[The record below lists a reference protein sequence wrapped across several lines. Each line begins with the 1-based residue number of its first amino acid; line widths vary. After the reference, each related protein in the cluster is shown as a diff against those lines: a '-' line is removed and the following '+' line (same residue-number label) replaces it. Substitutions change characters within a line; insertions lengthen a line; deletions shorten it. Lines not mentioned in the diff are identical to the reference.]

1 MTDRIKKISADVAIV
16 GGGPG
21 GCTMAKD
28 LTQKGKKVVLIEQG
42 GNDTKFFG
50 SVVGLALGGHAE
62 MGKRMKMRKTI
73 EGQTLVMG
81 KGVGGGTKLYQGL
94 AFLPDIDAFKGFDID
109 LTPYVDAAVKETWT
123 NPIPENFLGSET
135 QLIMETAHAQ
145 GHIWEQFLKHI
156 DFNRCE
162 PGCTKCGSGCPKGA
176 KWTGKVPA
184 DEAQRN
190 GAILLIHT
198 KVRDVI
204 VENGVA
210 VGVRAR
216 GNDGQKYEIGCNA
229 VVCSAGGI
237 GTTPILKRSGL
248 HDVGNWLSGDPS
260 VLMFGFIKESRGHGY
275 EHQMA
280 VGGLDEERGVIL
292 SAGLP
297 APLSTFFLLNF
308 QKVGFR
314 RAFRNARQYGNAI
327 GVWTKIHDD
336 GLGRVYLD
344 GRVSKQY
351 TSHDFDKLDYAK
363 VALEKILIAHGC
375 DPYSIAQ
382 TGTVIGHPSG
392 TAPVGKMVD
401 SNLETQIKNL
411 YCCDTSVMP
420 EAPGRPPTLTV
431 VCLAKRLAERLE
443 III

>member
-1 MTDRIKKISADVAIV
+1 MANKVTKLDTDVAIL

-21 GCTMAKD
+21 GCTLAKD
-28 LTQKGKKVVLIEQG
+28 MTQKGKRVVLIEQG

-50 SVVGLALGGHAE
+50 SIVGLAIGGHAE

-94 AFLPDIDAFKGFDID
+94 AFPPDIESFNGYGINLA
-109 LTPYVDAAVKETWT
+109 PYVDAAMKDTWT
-123 NPIPENFLGSET
+123 TEIPDDFLGPET
-135 QLIMETAHAQ
+135 QRIMETANKQ
-145 GHIWEQFLKHI
+145 GHPWERFLKHI
-156 DFNRCE
+156 DFERCE

-184 DEAQRN
+184 DEAQKS
-190 GAILLIHT
+190 GATLLIHT

-216 GNDGQKYEIGCNA
+216 GRDGQKYEITANV

-260 VLMFGFIKESRGHGY
+260 VLMFGFAKEDRRHNR

-280 VGGLDEERGVIL
+280 VGSIDHERGVL
-292 SAGLP
+292 LAAGLP
-297 APLSTFFLLNF
+297 SPGSTFFFLNL
-308 QKVGFR
+308 QKLGFR
-314 RAFRNARQYGNAI
+314 RAVRNIRRHDKVI
-327 GVWTKIHDD
+327 GVWSKVHDD
-336 GLGRVYLD
+336 GVGRVYLN
-344 GRVSKQY
+344 GKVSK
-351 TSHDFDKLDYAK
+351 TFTTHDRDKLDYAE
-363 VALEKILIAHGC
+363 VSLENVLIAHGC

-382 TGTVIGHPSG
+382 TGTVLGHPGG
-392 TAPVGKMVD
+392 TVPVGKMVD

-411 YCCDTSVMP
+411 YCCDTSIWP
-420 EAPGRPPTLTV
+420 EAPGRPPTLSV
-431 VCLAKRLAERLE
+431 VCLAKRLADRLE
-443 III
+443 TVI